1 MDIKGRQAPSPQV
14 LAMHPETPAS
24 TTAAPRKRQV
34 RTTAL
39 RSVNP
44 SPHRPGHVCRR
55 ELR

>member
-1 MDIKGRQAPSPQV
+1 MDIKGRRAPSPQV